1 MKNFIFAM
9 RAFPLIR
16 PSSLFDVKK
25 DGSLNNE
32 VFHLGAL
39 GALCFSFSPFEA
51 FHHLFRD

>member
-1 MKNFIFAM
+1 MKNFIFVMCAV
-9 RAFPLIR
+9 PLIR
-16 PSSLFDVKK
+16 PFSLFDVKK

>member
-1 MKNFIFAM
+1 MKNVIFALC
-9 RAFPLIR
+9 AVPLIR
-16 PSSLFDVKK
+16 PFSLFDVKK